1 MLLKHTFI
9 YFLSRGLPGLVNFA
23 AIALY
28 TRLLSPSEYG
38 KYALVL
44 SAVGFASTG
53 LFHWLRLGLLR
64 FAPKYTEQ
72 ENLFL
77 SSISAAFLSLVG
89 LSILLFTAPYFYF
102 ANTDEWKALWLIGLA
117 LLLVQNLFDMATEYL
132 RSKLSSLL
140 YGIITLVKTILSL
153 GFSFLLIKWGLEASS
168 ILWGLIIGMI
178 VPLVY
183 LLPRYI
189 KKIRFQ
195 HIDWNLV
202 KEVFRYGMPL
212 VATLSMNYIIF
223 SSDRFIIGYLLG
235 TKSTGLYSVGYDLAK
250 QILVLLMMIVNL
262 AAYPLVIKALETEG
276 VKAAQKQLDQNTILL
291 FFIGLPATLGLI
303 LLSPDITSVFLGE
316 SFREAGGIIFSL
328 ICIAVFIQSIK
339 TYYFDLAFELG
350 KKTLYQIWPVL
361 IAGIINIVL
370 NFIFIPPFGIKGS
383 AYASIIAYI
392 VAIIMSWTIGKKAF
406 PLTFPG
412 QNVAKLFIAAFVMAI
427 TLYPLYNLNGIAWMF
442 LKVIIGGLVYV
453 IAVYV
458 LNVANCRTLLPKAYK
473 KIMKKRG

>member
-53 LFHWLRLGLLR
+53 IFHWLRLGLLR

-89 LSILLFTAPYFYF
+89 FSLILFTGPFFYF
-102 ANTDEWKALWLIGLA
+102 ARTDEWQALWLIGLG

-140 YGIITLVKTILSL
+140 YGIITLVKTVLSL
-153 GFSFLLIKWGLEASS
+153 GISFLLIKWGLEASS

-183 LLPRYI
+183 LLPRYL
-189 KKIRFQ
+189 KKIRLH
-195 HIDWNLV
+195 HIDWDLV

-291 FFIGLPATLGLI
+291 FFIGLPATAGLI
-303 LLSPDITSVFLGE
+303 LLSPDITSVFFGT

-328 ICIAVFIQSIK
+328 ICVAVFIQSIK

-350 KKTLYQIWPVL
+350 KKTLFQIWPVL
-361 IAGIINIVL
+361 IAGVINIIL
-370 NFIFIPPFGIKGS
+370 NFLLIPQFGIKGS

-392 VAIIMSWTIGKKAF
+392 VAIMMSWSIGKKAF

-412 QNVAKLFIAAFVMAI
+412 RNVTKLFIATFGMALC
-427 TLYPLYNLNGIAWMF
+427 LYPLYNVNGVLWMF
-442 LKVIIGGLVYV
+442 FKVGIGGIVYGLL
-453 IAVYV
+453 VYV
-458 LNVANCRTLLPKAYK
+458 LNVANCRSLLPKAYNK
-473 KIMKKRG
+473 FIKKRG

>member
-89 LSILLFTAPYFYF
+89 LSIILFTAPYFYF

-140 YGIITLVKTILSL
+140 YGMITLVKTVLSL

-183 LLPRYI
+183 LLPRYS
-189 KKIRFQ
+189 KR
-195 HIDWNLV
+195 
-202 KEVFRYGMPL
+202 
-212 VATLSMNYIIF
+212 
-223 SSDRFIIGYLLG
+223 
-235 TKSTGLYSVGYDLAK
+235 
-250 QILVLLMMIVNL
+250 
-262 AAYPLVIKALETEG
+262 
-276 VKAAQKQLDQNTILL
+276 
-291 FFIGLPATLGLI
+291 
-303 LLSPDITSVFLGE
+303 
-316 SFREAGGIIFSL
+316 
-328 ICIAVFIQSIK
+328 SI
-339 TYYFDLAFELG
+339 
-350 KKTLYQIWPVL
+350 
-361 IAGIINIVL
+361 
-370 NFIFIPPFGIKGS
+370 
-383 AYASIIAYI
+383 
-392 VAIIMSWTIGKKAF
+392 
-406 PLTFPG
+406 
-412 QNVAKLFIAAFVMAI
+412 
-427 TLYPLYNLNGIAWMF
+427 
-442 LKVIIGGLVYV
+442 
-453 IAVYV
+453 
-458 LNVANCRTLLPKAYK
+458 
-473 KIMKKRG
+473 

>member
-53 LFHWLRLGLLR
+53 IFHWLRLGLLR

-89 LSILLFTAPYFYF
+89 FSLLLFTGPFFYF
-102 ANTDEWKALWLIGLA
+102 ARTDEWQALWLIGLG

-140 YGIITLVKTILSL
+140 YGIITLVKTVLSL
-153 GFSFLLIKWGLEASS
+153 GISFLLIKWGLEASS

-183 LLPRYI
+183 LLPRYL
-189 KKIRFQ
+189 KKIRLH
-195 HIDWNLV
+195 HIDWDLV

-262 AAYPLVIKALETEG
+262 AAYPLLIKALETEG

-291 FFIGLPATLGLI
+291 FFIGLPATAGLI
-303 LLSPDITSVFLGE
+303 LLSPDITSVFLGA
-316 SFREAGGIIFSL
+316 SFREAGGVIFSL
-328 ICIAVFIQSIK
+328 ICVAVFIQSIK

-350 KKTLYQIWPVL
+350 KKTLFQIWPVL
-361 IAGIINIVL
+361 IAGVINIIL
-370 NFIFIPPFGIKGS
+370 NFLLIPPFGIKGS

-392 VAIIMSWTIGKKAF
+392 VAIIMSWSIGKKAF
-406 PLTFPG
+406 PLTFPRR
-412 QNVAKLFIAAFVMAI
+412 NVAKLFIATFGMALC
-427 TLYPLYNLNGIAWMF
+427 LYPLYNVNGVVWML
-442 LKVIIGGLVYV
+442 LKVIIGGLVYGLL
-453 IAVYV
+453 VYL
-458 LNVANCRTLLPKAYK
+458 LNVANCRSLLPKAYYK
-473 KIMKKRG
+473 FIKKRG